1 MKAWIRDLV
10 VALALAFIILQFI
23 KPTIVRENSMEPAM
37 FPAEIPTGSRLHISE
52 QAVIY
57 IR

>member
-23 KPTIVRENSMEPAM
+23 KPTIVRENSMEPSC
-37 FPAEIPTGSRLHISE
+37 TVRYHISE

>member
-23 KPTIVRENSMEPAM
+23 KPGKFDGADFARW
-37 FPAEIPTGSRLHISE
+37 RLHISE